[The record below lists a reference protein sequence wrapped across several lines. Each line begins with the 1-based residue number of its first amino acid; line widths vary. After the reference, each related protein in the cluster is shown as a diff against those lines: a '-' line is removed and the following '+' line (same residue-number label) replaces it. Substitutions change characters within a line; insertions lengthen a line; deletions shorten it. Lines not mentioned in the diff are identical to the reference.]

1 MVKAT
6 MVLADA
12 ATVSEGKLNLLGAG
26 WNLIGP
32 QPAPT
37 AIGLLLEIPWDE
49 ANRRHH
55 LRLTLTNA
63 DGHPIQVRGPDGT
76 EQALE
81 LQADVE
87 VGRPPG
93 VRPGTALPVPLA
105 IPLAPLPLAPGQR
118 YVWQLFVDD
127 ETRDEWRLT
136 FDTRESDMRL
146 AG

>member
-6 MVLADA
+6 IVLADA

-55 LRLTLTNA
+55 LRLSLTNA

-81 LQADVE
+81 ILA
-87 VGRPPG
+87 VGRVQPSQCRWQFLS
-93 VRPGTALPVPLA
+93 RPCHSRPSSDTCGNSLSMARRGMSGA
-105 IPLAPLPLAPGQR
+105 
-118 YVWQLFVDD
+118 
-127 ETRDEWRLT
+127 WRLT
-136 FDTRESDMRL
+136 RAPAIRASRVDWR
-146 AG
+146 